1 MTEIMFLKSLL
12 EITMLICFGA
22 AWPISIYKS
31 WTSRS
36 SRGKSLLFLVVI
48 IVGYLAALERGRA
61 LRRERDDGLDR
72 HAALFPQRSAGKKGR
87 GSPLG
92 RRGERRDPRR
102 KRSAGIAPPLHDYI

>member
-22 AWPISIYKS
+22 AISIYKS

-48 IVGYLAALERGRA
+48 IVGYLAGIGKCLLDGATHWSVVALYVVNVTMVSIDMLLYFRNEALERK
-61 LRRERDDGLDR
+61 
-72 HAALFPQRSAGKKGR
+72 AAEAR
-87 GSPLG
+87 
-92 RRGERRDPRR
+92 
-102 KRSAGIAPPLHDYI
+102 

>member
-36 SRGKSLLFLVVI
+36 SKGKSLLFLVVI
-48 IVGYLAALERGRA
+48 IVGYLAGIGKCLLDTTHWSVLALYIVNVAMVSIDMLLYFRNEALER
-61 LRRERDDGLDR
+61 
-72 HAALFPQRSAGKKGR
+72 KGTEVR
-87 GSPLG
+87 
-92 RRGERRDPRR
+92 
-102 KRSAGIAPPLHDYI
+102 

>member
-36 SRGKSLLFLVVI
+36 SKGKSLLFLVVI
-48 IVGYLAALERGRA
+48 IVGYLAGIGKCLLDTTHWSVLALYIVNVAMVSIDMLLYFRNEALE
-61 LRRERDDGLDR
+61 
-72 HAALFPQRSAGKKGR
+72 KKGTEVR
-87 GSPLG
+87 
-92 RRGERRDPRR
+92 
-102 KRSAGIAPPLHDYI
+102 

>member
-48 IVGYLAALERGRA
+48 IVGYLAGIGKCLVVALYVVNVTMVSIDMLLYFRNEALERK
-61 LRRERDDGLDR
+61 
-72 HAALFPQRSAGKKGR
+72 AAEAR
-87 GSPLG
+87 
-92 RRGERRDPRR
+92 
-102 KRSAGIAPPLHDYI
+102 